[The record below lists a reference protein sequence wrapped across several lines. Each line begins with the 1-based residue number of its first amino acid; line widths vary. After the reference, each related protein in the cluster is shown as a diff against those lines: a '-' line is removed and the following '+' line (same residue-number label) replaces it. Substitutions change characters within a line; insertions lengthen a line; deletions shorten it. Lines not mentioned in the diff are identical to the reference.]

1 MMDFTG
7 MRISRSMPPMRRAL
21 WLAGLLIAAILAAFG
36 ETLVGMVAVWVGSRT
51 YNHGFL
57 ILPIVL
63 YLVWLRRDR
72 LQAMTP
78 RASALGLLW
87 LAGAGALWLAGELAQ
102 ANVVQHISLVL
113 MLQGAVLTV
122 FGPAFSRAL
131 LFPLAYLLFMVP
143 FGDFAIEPLQALTA
157 NYTTILVRAMGVPI
171 YLENWIIVIPGGSF
185 LVAEACSG
193 VRFLIATVALSALAA
208 NLLFERGWKRALFML
223 FAFLVPIA
231 ANVVRATGIV
241 MVAWWSDFELAV
253 GIDHIVYGF
262 IFLSIVLLIMIAIA
276 WWLRDPLPEQT
287 APAPR
292 LARADLPASFRSL
305 ALPAGAAALLVL
317 TRLLGDLANAPHDV
331 PSVDLAAPALDGGWT
346 LRAAETGW
354 QGHFPRADAART
366 WLLERDGE
374 RWRLF
379 IAWYADEFR
388 GKELV
393 AFHNTLSGTRDAV
406 PIEAGIL
413 RDWPLADI
421 PPPGWLALDG
431 RQGARAVWYWY
442 RVDGKTMARARS
454 AKLASMVGKL
464 RGGDMP
470 AAAIAIAGDGDP
482 RDGAR
487 LARMLV
493 DSGLDKLLRGDG
505 PSILVEPVETP

>member
-1 MMDFTG
+1 MIDFTG
-7 MRISRSMPPMRRAL
+7 IRILRSMSPMRRAL
-21 WLAGLLIAAILAAFG
+21 WFGGLLIFLILAAFG
-36 ETLVGMVAVWVGSRT
+36 ETLVGMVSVWMDSRT

-63 YLVWLRRDR
+63 YLVWLRRER

-78 RASALGLLW
+78 RASVLGLLW

-102 ANVVQHISLVL
+102 ANVVQHVSLVL

-157 NYTTILVRAMGVPI
+157 HYTTVLVRAMGVPI

-208 NLLFERGWKRALFML
+208 NLLFERAWKRALFML
-223 FAFLVPIA
+223 FAFIVPIV

-241 MVAWWSDFELAV
+241 MIAWWSDFELAV

-276 WWLRDPLPEQT
+276 WWMRDPLPEPT
-287 APAPR
+287 APVPR
-292 LARADLPASFRSL
+292 PARADLPVAFHGL
-305 ALPAGAAALLVL
+305 ALPVGAAALLVL
-317 TRLLGDLANAPHDV
+317 TRLLGDLANAPHEV
-331 PSVDLAAPALDGGWT
+331 PPVELVAPVLDGGWN
-346 LRAAETGW
+346 LRAAEGGW

-379 IAWYADEFR
+379 VAWYADEYR

-393 AFHNTLSGTRDAV
+393 AFDNTLAGSRDAA
-406 PIEAGIL
+406 PIETGAL

-421 PPPGWLALDG
+421 PPPAWLALDG
-431 RQGARAVWYWY
+431 REGARAVWYWY
-442 RVDGKTMARARS
+442 LVDGRTMARARS
-454 AKLASMVGKL
+454 AKLASMLGKL
-464 RGGDMP
+464 RGGDVP
-470 AAAIAIAGDGDP
+470 ASVIAIAGDGDP
-482 RDGAR
+482 RDGAPI
-487 LARMLV
+487 ARMLV
-493 DSGLDKLLRGDG
+493 DSGLDDLLRGEG
-505 PSILVEPVETP
+505 SSILIEPVETP